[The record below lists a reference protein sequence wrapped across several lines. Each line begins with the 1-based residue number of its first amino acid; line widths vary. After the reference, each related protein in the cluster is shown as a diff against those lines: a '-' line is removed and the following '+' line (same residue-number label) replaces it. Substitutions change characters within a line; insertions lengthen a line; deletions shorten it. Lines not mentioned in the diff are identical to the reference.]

1 MEGASK
7 MNKQEA
13 IEKIE
18 KGKSNFNAWEDLVRN
33 RAFEDALTIVK
44 KIDDPEK
51 PVVPQF
57 VADWYEEHKDDI
69 EYNLYNLCTDF
80 REQKLR
86 VDLHVWFGD
95 DNNKPIETLVKMKLF
110 GYEVEYEVEKK
121 KLYTV
126 EIPNPDYPDKGK
138 FVLCK
143 NKSGKVF
150 IKWTCLDDWEF
161 WEEFQLT
168 EEEVKEKFNWAWQ
181 FAKEV
186 KECNQEH

>member
-1 MEGASK
+1 
-7 MNKQEA
+7 MNKQEVISKLKAA
-13 IEKIE
+13 IPKNNVDDYQ
-18 KGKSNFNAWEDLVRN
+18 KGETAGLNF
-33 RAFEDALTIVK
+33 ALLLLAEL
-44 KIDDPEK
+44 DEPEK

-80 REQKLR
+80 RKQKLR

-150 IKWTCLDDWEF
+150 IKWTCLDDLEF
-161 WEEFQLT
+161 LEEFQLT
-168 EEEVKEKFNWAWQ
+168 EAEIKKDFEWAWQ
-181 FAKEV
+181 FVKEV
-186 KECNQEH
+186 EQCNQRL